1 MKKQILLTILTIC
14 ICTSAVYATV
24 NPSDKYKKNVAYPTT
39 TATPTKTSS
48 VTTPKPS
55 GDPVK
60 AELDSIARQLLK
72 AAENHQDTVPYQ
84 MKFMKK
90 GVDSICPPQIIY
102 KKTPKCPPIKIEV
115 NGRTLSGSKCALT
128 CYQYKGKQYDVGYC
142 K

>member
-1 MKKQILLTILTIC
+1 MKKQILLAILTIC

-24 NPSDKYKKNVAYPTT
+24 NPSDKYKKKVTYPTT
-39 TATPTKTSS
+39 T
-48 VTTPKPS
+48 TTPKATTINKQIPS

-90 GVDSICPPQIIY
+90 GVDSICPPQIIA
-102 KKTPKCPPIKIEV
+102 KRTPKCPPIKIQV